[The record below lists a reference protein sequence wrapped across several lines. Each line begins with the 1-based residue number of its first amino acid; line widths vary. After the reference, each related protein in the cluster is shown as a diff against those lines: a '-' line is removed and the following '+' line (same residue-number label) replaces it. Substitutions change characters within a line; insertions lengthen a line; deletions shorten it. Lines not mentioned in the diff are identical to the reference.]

1 MEKTEMNYRSLLTSA
16 GILAMVGAASAETA
30 NFSRIVPSSDTI
42 IVNQT
47 AIYSSAWTTPL
58 VFFLFVAT
66 IGILMLFASIV
77 LKPETPYDMIG
88 YIAPVPLAFATI
100 MLVLGIDIKTS
111 SGLGGLATGTATKLL
126 MIENHTIY
134 QPWLLF
140 IFMLVLTGISIIN
153 ILRILNVKAEGLTGS
168 EE

>member
-1 MEKTEMNYRSLLTSA
+1 MNYRSLLTAS
-16 GILAMVGAASAETA
+16 GILAIVGVVSADAA
-30 NFSRIVPSSDTI
+30 NFSRIAPSTDTI

-111 SGLGGLATGTATKLL
+111 SGLGGSVTDGISKTL
-126 MIENHTIY
+126 MLENHTIY

-168 EE
+168 DE

>member
-1 MEKTEMNYRSLLTSA
+1 MNYRSILTPA
-16 GILAMVGAASAETA
+16 GILAMVGAASADTDT
-30 NFSRIVPSSDTI
+30 FTRIIPSTDI
-42 IVNQT
+42 AIVNQT
-47 AIYSSAWTTPL
+47 AIYSHAWTTPL

-66 IGILMLFASIV
+66 IGILFLLASII

-88 YIAPVPLAFATI
+88 YIAPIPLAFASI

-111 SGLGGLATGTATKLL
+111 SGLGVSTVTGISEFLL
-126 MIENHTIY
+126 MENHTIY

-168 EE
+168 DE